1 MLCGDGSISLS
12 KKKIMSTLTS
22 ISTENTLIHA
32 ERFAYSVVIVVVD
45 HLYTKS
51 AFMDLLNK
59 TQQKLVV
66 GLV

>member
-12 KKKIMSTLTS
+12 KKTMSSLTS
-22 ISTENTLIHA
+22 ISTENAPIHA
-32 ERFAYSVVIVVVD
+32 ERFARSVVIVVD
-45 HLYTKS
+45 HLHTKS
-51 AFMDLLNK
+51 AFMNLFSK